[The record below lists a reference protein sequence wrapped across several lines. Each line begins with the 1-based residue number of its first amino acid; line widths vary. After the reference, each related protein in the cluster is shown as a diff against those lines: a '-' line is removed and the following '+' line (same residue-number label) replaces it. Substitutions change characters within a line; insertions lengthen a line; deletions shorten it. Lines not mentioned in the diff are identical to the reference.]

1 MAATFDFTPKA
12 NTVPTVGNVFSTVQ
26 LKAFLITIKDDSNT
40 AIDLRSYDAAYGSEL
55 DLILRELGAQLVYV
69 PNDNSGTIHAIM
81 DGHAVTAASL
91 QVRLRHL
98 VVALGLGTTVAG
110 NDTSVAEASSITI
123 A

>member
-12 NTVPTVGNVFSTVQ
+12 NTVPTVGNVYSVVQ
-26 LKAFLITIKDDSNT
+26 LKAFVVTVKDDSNT

-55 DLILRELGAQLVYV
+55 DLLIRELQPLMYFVT
-69 PNDNSGTIHAIM
+69 NDNSGTIHMIV

-91 QVRLRHL
+91 QARVRAAA
-98 VVALGLGTTVAG
+98 VALGFGSTVAG
-110 NDTSVAEASSITI
+110 NDSSVAEASTITI